1 VDALKPFAVIA
12 VALCALSSGCNYEDT
27 KTADVWPRTVEP
39 RLTGSVWLPCD
50 ANCAPATNA
59 SAAEC
64 DEIITTDA
72 QAVRILGTQPSCTDS
87 VIAALERL
95 ARTDPIA
102 MSDLAA
108 AYYLR
113 AQRQDQPSDLLRSL
127 QAAEHAVAANPKS
140 PNARFNR
147 ALAQEAVGLTAEAIA
162 SWNELA
168 SSDSSPWGAEARARS
183 SSLQAI
189 PYDDERW
196 IVNVRAIPAAM
207 RAHDLATITRLIA
220 PFPAQAEAYLERDLL
235 AQWTAAPTQ
244 ERLDDIKTFSAAL
257 EPLIGD
263 GFVKDVVD
271 AIGKSPNAASGPLGL
286 LARFRVASAR
296 SAINTADALAMLD
309 PIEHDVRQHGY
320 RHMLGPV
327 RSLRGAIFGWE
338 GRYVEALA
346 EYDAAIAEY
355 ARIGDH
361 HSITSSHSRR
371 IGILRAAG
379 QNELAWREAMQTIH
393 EMPHLLNISDRNVLL
408 GETAKTALALGYPT
422 IALLYQNDAVSLT
435 QQHFTQTR
443 EANITLT
450 AAFRERAAIEL
461 RLENYAGA
469 LRDIDEAFRLS
480 AKPEDA
486 AARAILRARID
497 EVRGEALVRT
507 NPSRAVSA
515 FTDALQTASPEL
527 STFHA
532 ALLAERG
539 DAQRR
544 AGNAAAAE
552 TDLIESL
559 KALRVEE
566 SRMLEHRQRGKSE
579 EIWSSYFSRFQ
590 DTYRLL
596 IRQLVD
602 EKRPNEAFVYAE
614 RARAFEPLD
623 LVEQLDVAP
632 RELRDDIDL
641 DMLQQSLPA
650 GTFIFEYTLLDDRTI
665 VWIIARDHFEAVTLK
680 VRRIDVERLSDA
692 LQSAVRAG
700 NASVAEAQ
708 LLTLYDALAAP
719 LLERIEAKPARLVF
733 VPDRAMHALPFSAL
747 HNGRTGRY
755 LIQDVPVEIAGSAKF
770 VLFSLL
776 RDRNM
781 TTRNQQVLLMGD
793 PRFNPKLPFAQRLKR
808 LPGARGEVD
817 AIYKLYEPHAE
828 KRLGAEATI
837 PQFIELARKSAVVH
851 VAAHAIVNAQTPSR
865 SMILLAPSGHD
876 SGVLDAQALLTKIN
890 LNATRLVVLST
901 CSSAGGMPIGPEGVA
916 PLVRPIIGAG
926 VPAVIGS
933 LWNVND
939 ATAKELLVSFH
950 RHYREG
956 QDAAVA
962 LQSAQL
968 DLLGATNPGL
978 RSVLA
983 WAPFQVIGHASSPFA
998 STHDDNKEKPP

>member
-1 VDALKPFAVIA
+1 VDALKRFAVIA
-12 VALCALSSGCNYEDT
+12 VAVCGLAAGCHHEDT
-27 KTADVWPRTVEP
+27 ETADVWPRTVEP
-39 RLTGSVWLPCD
+39 RLTGAAWRPCA
-50 ANCAPATNA
+50 ANCAPVANT

-87 VIAALERL
+87 AIAALERL
-95 ARTDPIA
+95 SRTDPIA

-140 PNARFNR
+140 PGARFNR
-147 ALAQEAVGLTAEAIA
+147 ALTQEAVGLTAEAIA
-162 SWNELA
+162 SWNDLA
-168 SSDSSPWGAEARARS
+168 SSDPSPWGAEARARS
-183 SSLQAI
+183 RSLQAI
-189 PYDDERW
+189 PYDDEKW
-196 IVNVRAIPAAM
+196 AANAGAIRAAM
-207 RAHDLATITRLIA
+207 REHDVATITRLIA
-220 PFPAQAEAYLERDLL
+220 PFPATAEAYLERDLL

-244 ERLDDIKTFSAAL
+244 QHLDDIKTLAASL

-263 GFVKDVVD
+263 GFIRDVVD
-271 AIGKSPNAASGPLGL
+271 GIAKSPNAVGSPLGL
-286 LARFRVASAR
+286 LARFRVASAK
-296 SAINTADALAMLD
+296 SFTNAADALALLD
-309 PIEHDVRQHGY
+309 SIEHEARAHGY
-320 RHMLGPV
+320 RHVLSPL
-327 RSLRGAIFGWE
+327 RSLRGTILGWQ
-338 GRYVEALA
+338 GRYVDALS

-355 ARIGDH
+355 GRIGDRNGV
-361 HSITSSHSRR
+361 TGTHSRR
-371 IGILRAAG
+371 IGILRFAG
-379 QNELAWREAMQTIH
+379 QNELAWREAVQTMH
-393 EMPHLLNISDRNVLL
+393 EMPHLFALTDRHVLL
-408 GETAKTALALGYPT
+408 GETAATALALGYPT
-422 IALLYQNDAVSLT
+422 TALLYQNDAVNLIERSGGDHRNLASALRARAGI
-435 QQHFTQTR
+435 QLR
-443 EANITLT
+443 IGNYD
-450 AAFRERAAIEL
+450 AAV
-461 RLENYAGA
+461 
-469 LRDIDEAFRLS
+469 RDIDESLRYS
-480 AKPEDA
+480 VQPEI
-486 AARAILRARID
+486 ARDRSSLQARID
-497 EVRGEALVRT
+497 EVRGQALLRT
-507 NPSRAVSA
+507 NPYRAVSA
-515 FTDALQTASPEL
+515 FTDALRKASPEL

-552 TDLIESL
+552 ADLIASL
-559 KALRVEE
+559 KALGVEE

-602 EKRPNEAFVYAE
+602 EGRAKDAFVYAE

-623 LVEQLDVAP
+623 LVEQLDIAP
-632 RELRDDIDL
+632 KELRGDVDVDR
-641 DMLQQSLPA
+641 LQQSLPS
-650 GTFIFEYTLLDDRTI
+650 GTCILEYTLLDDRTI
-665 VWIIARDHFEAVTLK
+665 VWIIARDRFEAVTL
-680 VRRIDVERLSDA
+680 RARHIDVERLSGA

-708 LLTLYDALAAP
+708 LLTLYDALVAP
-719 LLERIEAKPARLVF
+719 LLERLDVKPVRLVF
-733 VPDRAMHALPFSAL
+733 VPDGVMHALPFSAL
-747 HNGRTGRY
+747 RNGKTSRY
-755 LIQDVPVEIAGSAKF
+755 LIQDAPVEIAASAKLY
-770 VLFSLL
+770 LFSLL

-781 TTRNQQVLLMGD
+781 ATRNQQVLLMGD
-793 PRFNPKLPFAQRLKR
+793 PRFNPNLPFAQRLKP

-817 AIYKLYEPHAE
+817 AIYKLYKPHAE

-851 VAAHAIVNAQTPSR
+851 VAAHAIVNAQMPSR
-865 SMILLAPSGHD
+865 SMILLAPSEHD
-876 SGVLDAQALLTKIN
+876 SGALDAQELLTKVN
-890 LNATRLVVLST
+890 LNGTRLVVLST

-956 QDAAVA
+956 KDAAIA

-968 DLLGATNPGL
+968 DLLDTTNPGL

-998 STHDDNKEKPP
+998 STHDNSKEKPP